1 MVVDKPKSL
10 SPKAVNRI
18 GVQLQKFYFS
28 ELDDPL
34 PKPLCRLIE
43 ELQHTPPF
51 NEECALRTNVQD

>member
-18 GVQLQKFYFS
+18 GVQLQKFYS
-28 ELDDPL
+28 LELDDPL
-34 PKPLCRLIE
+34 PKSLCRLIE

-51 NEECALRTNVQD
+51 NEEYTLRTNVQD